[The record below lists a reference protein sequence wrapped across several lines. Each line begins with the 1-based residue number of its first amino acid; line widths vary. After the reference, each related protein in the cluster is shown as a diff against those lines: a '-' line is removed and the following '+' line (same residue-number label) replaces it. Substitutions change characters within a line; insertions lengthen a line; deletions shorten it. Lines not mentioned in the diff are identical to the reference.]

1 MSRTLNNPARWTLAA
16 GVLALLFVLFAA
28 AGSARAATYPTP
40 GASSFTGGAEGWAS
54 KAECS
59 INVPIV
65 GPLACKGSSGYEGT
79 VGNPPGSIGAS
90 GETLLSVIGLFKT
103 NAKFESPNFTVG
115 DGGQG
120 NLSLQ
125 RAFSPGGLVG
135 LTPTLNY
142 SATLVDKSSGQQQK
156 AITETVGGESGFVGK
171 SAGVSLVAGHTYGI
185 VIEAEFSASVVGL
198 LTTGR
203 VNFDNVAVTGPGS
216 NSGENPNNGNNGN
229 DGNSGSGGDNGGAGA
244 NGLTASKLESLIKG
258 SLTGPAVMKGN
269 KISAKGKCPAAIGLA
284 CKTTLQ
290 GMVKKGKP
298 ATSKGTSKIAIG
310 KGKQMSLR
318 VKPASKGKVAKK
330 HSLLFKVTVKAG
342 SVSASVYKTLKL
354 KHS

>member
-1 MSRTLNNPARWTLAA
+1 VSRTLNNPARWTLAA

-28 AGSARAATYPTP
+28 AGSARAATYPP
-40 GASSFTGGAEGWAS
+40 GSSSFTGGAEGWAT

-59 INVPIV
+59 IAVPIL
-65 GPLACKGSSGYEGT
+65 GPVLCPATAGYEGT
-79 VGNPPGSIGAS
+79 VGNPPGS
-90 GETLLSVIGLFKT
+90 LSATGSTVLSAVGLFKT

-120 NLSLQ
+120 NLSVQ
-125 RAFSPGGLVG
+125 RAFFPGGLVG

-185 VIEAEFSASVVGL
+185 VIEAEFSASVLGL
-198 LTTGR
+198 LTSGR

-216 NSGENPNNGNNGN
+216 NGPENPVGP
-229 DGNSGSGGDNGGAGA
+229 GGDNGGAGA
-244 NGLTASKLESLIKG
+244 NGLTVSKLESLIG
-258 SLTGPAVMKGN
+258 SAISGPAVMKGN

-298 ATSKGTSKIAIG
+298 ATSKDTSKIAIG

-318 VKPASKGKVAKK
+318 VKPASKSKVAKK

-354 KHS
+354 KHT